1 MGKRRRRRHTDTHA
15 HAQTHTHA
23 RKHTDTHAPR
33 PQLLFQ
39 IALASPD
46 PMPNLRRAT
55 VMGAE
60 HHMFLYSHL
69 GYGLMAGRGQMFGF
83 EYSDG
88 DPHVTGTT
96 AIS

>member
-1 MGKRRRRRHTDTHA
+1 
-15 HAQTHTHA
+15 
-23 RKHTDTHAPR
+23 
-33 PQLLFQ
+33 
-39 IALASPD
+39 
-46 PMPNLRRAT
+46 MPNLRRAT